1 MSGGHFNYDQYKI
14 RYIADEI
21 EQIILNNGKKRETRE
36 DWEDEYHYAYPSEV
50 IENFKKGWELIRKAE
65 IYAQRIDWLV
75 SGDDGDASFI
85 RRLDSDLQNLEN
97 EISTKWEK

>member
-21 EQIILNNGKKRETRE
+21 EQIILNNGKKRDPRKL
-36 DWEDEYHYAYPSEV
+36 WEDEYHYAYPPEV
-50 IENFKKGWELIRKAE
+50 LANLKKGWELIRKSE

-75 SGDDGDASFI
+75 SGDDGENSFMK
-85 RRLDSDLQNLEN
+85 RLDEDLRNLEK
-97 EISTKWEK
+97 EISTKFE